1 MDNNLNFIISEAYN
15 DIDKINASINDK
27 MLQFVTNATE
37 LVELSEDMYQIEK
50 TIKLNKISLKGYV
63 LDSPC
68 CLLLK
73 ENNISNYSIDE
84 LKEYLTRYESSSNLD
99 CSPYYL
105 ALSLY
110 NLLEEIEQLVD
121 NKINLE
127 IDKISELSNKINN
140 VKDVTSNEYQKIY
153 SEIKN
158 DLNNYCLNQKKLD
171 DKSYKVCTQIINDI
185 FNFYISGYP
194 DIPDKYLYSEN
205 AN

>member
-1 MDNNLNFIISEAYN
+1 
-15 DIDKINASINDK
+15 
-27 MLQFVTNATE
+27 
-37 LVELSEDMYQIEK
+37 
-50 TIKLNKISLKGYV
+50 
-63 LDSPC
+63 
-68 CLLLK
+68 
-73 ENNISNYSIDE
+73 
-84 LKEYLTRYESSSNLD
+84 
-99 CSPYYL
+99 
-105 ALSLY
+105 
-110 NLLEEIEQLVD
+110 LLEEIEQLVD

-140 VKDVTSNEYQKIY
+140 IKDANSNEYQKIY